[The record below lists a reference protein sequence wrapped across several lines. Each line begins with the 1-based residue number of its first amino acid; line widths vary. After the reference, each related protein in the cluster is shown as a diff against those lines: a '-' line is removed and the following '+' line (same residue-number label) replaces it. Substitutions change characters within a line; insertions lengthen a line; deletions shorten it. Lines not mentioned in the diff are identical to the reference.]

1 VDGSAHSVGDAV
13 SVAGWGTSWPVEVAG
28 GEATVK
34 ACGVA
39 VAMLQEH
46 RWGPTPSKGSAV
58 NVGTAAVV
66 RAWTTG
72 SGWPVGT
79 LVVSGC
85 CRGGAED
92 P

>member
-1 VDGSAHSVGDAV
+1 VGGSAHPVGDAV
-13 SVAGWGTSWPVEVAG
+13 SVAGWGTSWLVEVAG
-28 GEATVK
+28 GKATVK

-39 VAMLQEH
+39 VAMLQGH
-46 RWGPTPSKGSAV
+46 RWAPTPSKGSQW
-58 NVGTAAVV
+58 TWEPP
-66 RAWTTG
+66 RWSRTWTTG